1 MSRVY
6 PFSDDVYGDT
16 VYAAC
21 TDICSNNCCSSSS
34 SSTGNVSSSG
44 STGASST
51 THVSGFNE
59 HNGSVWNQD
68 ELLRPYTHP
77 EYRLGDMIDTLDVK
91 GLEPLQDYPLLSEDP
106 LMARC
111 WEVCQNQT
119 MCDNQ
124 ILDVQGRLKTAIT
137 FWVDILHVSSPVLD
151 WVQEG
156 YKLPLITLP
165 PTSCQPNHKSAI
177 DNEQFVTEALAELL
191 AHRCI
196 KEVYAKPYICSPLSV
211 VTNDGGKKR
220 LVINL
225 KFLNQYLWKEHFKYE
240 DLRTL
245 MQMFTPEDYVFS
257 FDLKSGYHHVDIF
270 PEHWQYL
277 GFSWGKGGRTRYYT
291 FTVLPFGLSTACY
304 VFTKL
309 MRPLIRHWR
318 GKGFRAIVYI
328 DDGIVAAVGE
338 QNALAVS
345 NQVRED
351 LKSAGFIVNVSKS
364 KWTPA
369 KETTWLGFDINLRN
383 NQLQVPPY
391 KIEALQHQ
399 LCHVITKPRL
409 LAKELAS
416 LIGKIISMSLAF
428 GPIAR
433 FMTRS
438 LYATLNTRLSWFQQL
453 EVTPKAK
460 TELQFWLC
468 NVHKY
473 NGQNIW
479 HQPAAMRLVYSDASS
494 TGYGGYTVEHGPQ
507 VAHGQWSQQEMANS
521 STWRELCAVQRV
533 LESLAP
539 KLRNERL
546 RWFSDNQNVVRIL
559 TVGSRQANLQTL
571 ALNIFTLCMANQIR
585 LEPEWIPRK
594 ENEQADFI
602 SKIIDYDDWM
612 LDPVVF
618 AELDCDWGPH
628 DVDRFADVHNKQLKC
643 FNSRYWNPGSEAVDA
658 FTCDWENERN
668 WLCPP
673 TYLIN
678 RVIQNAK
685 VTKAEGTLIVPAWR
699 SAPFWPILYPD
710 GCNPADFIKKVREL
724 PQREGLILPTR
735 SGAVLFKGVPNTK
748 VLALF
753 INFANQVHPR

>member
-1 MSRVY
+1 
-6 PFSDDVYGDT
+6 
-16 VYAAC
+16 
-21 TDICSNNCCSSSS
+21 
-34 SSTGNVSSSG
+34 
-44 STGASST
+44 
-51 THVSGFNE
+51 
-59 HNGSVWNQD
+59 
-68 ELLRPYTHP
+68 
-77 EYRLGDMIDTLDVK
+77 
-91 GLEPLQDYPLLSEDP
+91 
-106 LMARC
+106 
-111 WEVCQNQT
+111 
-119 MCDNQ
+119 
-124 ILDVQGRLKTAIT
+124 
-137 FWVDILHVSSPVLD
+137 
-151 WVQEG
+151 
-156 YKLPLITLP
+156 
-165 PTSCQPNHKSAI
+165 
-177 DNEQFVTEALAELL
+177 
-191 AHRCI
+191 
-196 KEVYAKPYICSPLSV
+196 
-211 VTNDGGKKR
+211 
-220 LVINL
+220 
-225 KFLNQYLWKEHFKYE
+225 
-240 DLRTL
+240 
-245 MQMFTPEDYVFS
+245 
-257 FDLKSGYHHVDIF
+257 
-270 PEHWQYL
+270 
-277 GFSWGKGGRTRYYT
+277 
-291 FTVLPFGLSTACY
+291 
-304 VFTKL
+304 

-328 DDGIVAAVGE
+328 DDGIVAAEGE

-399 LCHVITKPRL
+399 LCHVITQPRL

-428 GPIAR
+428 GPIGR

-453 EVTPKAK
+453 EVTPEAK

-521 STWRELCAVQRV
+521 STWRELCTVQRV

-539 KLRNERL
+539 KLRNERV

-612 LDPVVF
+612 LDPIIF

-628 DVDRFADVHNKQLKC
+628 DVNRFADVHNKQLKR

-658 FTCDWENERN
+658 FTCDWGNERN

-678 RVIQNAK
+678 RVIQHAK
-685 VTKAEGTLIVPAWR
+685 VTKAEGTLIVPAWH

-710 GCNPADFIKKVREL
+710 GCNPAEFIKKVREL

-753 INFANQVHPR
+753 INFADQVHPI